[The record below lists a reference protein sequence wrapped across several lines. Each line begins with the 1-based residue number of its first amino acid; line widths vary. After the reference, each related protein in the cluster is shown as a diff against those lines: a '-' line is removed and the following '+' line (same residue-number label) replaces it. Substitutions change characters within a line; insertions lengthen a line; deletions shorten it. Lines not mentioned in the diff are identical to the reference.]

1 MMTTTGIPAPKRS
14 IVTVL
19 AASLRNFSAVWLL
32 AFFVIL
38 FSITAPETFPTALT
52 LKIVLTDQVT
62 VGLLALALLVPLCA
76 GVFDLSIGAMLAV
89 AMVSVSLLSSNGY
102 GIVPATVITLVGCAA
117 FGVFNGFLIVK
128 LHINDFIATLGSSQ
142 LLLAFAYFLSKNQ
155 QLLPPLP
162 DWFVTMS
169 HGSFAGLNYDV
180 YFLIVIAVILW
191 FFLEHTPTGRAI
203 FAMGGNREAARL
215 AGVPTSRLIFITMMI
230 SALLAALAGI
240 LYLSKIG
247 VYTQEYG
254 PGFLFPAFA
263 AVFFGATQFKGRANV
278 WGTLVALFALSV
290 GVAGLQ
296 LTFFGNE
303 FWVNP
308 LFNGAALI
316 IAVALASRKHVGKAY
331 RNLRKGQAK
340 SETTGE
346 EPAAID
352 TTEAI
357 PAAREHGLGS

>member
-1 MMTTTGIPAPKRS
+1 MTTTGVSAPKRS
-14 IVTVL
+14 IGTL
-19 AASLRNFSAVWLL
+19 FAASLRNFSAVWLL
-32 AFFVIL
+32 AVFIIL
-38 FSITAPETFPTALT
+38 FSITAPQTFPTTLT

-76 GVFDLSIGAMLAV
+76 GVFDLSIGAMLAF
-89 AMVSVSLLSSNGY
+89 AMVTMSTLSTNGY
-102 GIVPATVITLVGCAA
+102 GIVPAVVIVLVCCGA
-117 FGVFNGFLIVK
+117 FGAFNGFLVVK

-142 LLLAFAYFLSKNQ
+142 LLLAMAYFLSKNE
-155 QLLPPLP
+155 QLVPPVP
-162 DWFVTMS
+162 DWFTTMTR
-169 HGSFAGLNYDV
+169 GSWAGINYDTF
-180 YFLIVIAVILW
+180 FLFGVAVILW

-203 FAMGGNREAARL
+203 FATGGNREAARL
-215 AGVPTSRLIFITMMI
+215 AGAPTARLIFTTMII
-230 SALLAALAGI
+230 SALIAGLAGI
-240 LYLSKIG
+240 LYLSKVGI
-247 VYTQEYG
+247 YTQEYG

-278 WGTLVALFALSV
+278 WGTLLALFVLAT

-303 FWVNP
+303 YWLTP

-340 SETTGE
+340 SDTTGE
-346 EPAAID
+346 ESVAID